1 MKKKKYLFLIFI
13 IFLIDQITKIII
25 SNNINL
31 NGGLIMAYYAPFYRP
46 TYYDPVQQ
54 NPMGQFN
61 QQFQQPVPQQM
72 QPLQT
77 SQQSTNDFL
86 WVLNENEATSY
97 PVAPNN
103 TVTLWDKNL
112 PTIYIKS
119 VNAQGV
125 PSMRIL
131 DFTERDSTSSKMPS
145 APSFNSQN
153 NFVTIDR
160 LNALKCDVEALR
172 GKLDELNAKPAAK
185 SKKTEVENRE

>member
-1 MKKKKYLFLIFI
+1 
-13 IFLIDQITKIII
+13 
-25 SNNINL
+25 
-31 NGGLIMAYYAPFYRP
+31 MAYYAPFYRP

-61 QQFQQPVPQQM
+61 QQFQQPMQQQM
-72 QPLQT
+72 QPVQT
-77 SQQSTNDFL
+77 AQQPTNDFL
-86 WVLNENEATSY
+86 WVLGQTEAEGY

-131 DFTERDSTSSKMPS
+131 DFTERAATASKTPST
-145 APSFNSQN
+145 PSFNSPN
-153 NFVTIDR
+153 NFVTLDSF
-160 LNALKCDVEALR
+160 NALKGDVEALR
-172 GKLDELNAKPAAK
+172 GKFDELNSKPVAK
-185 SKKTEVENRE
+185 SKKAEVENHE

>member
-1 MKKKKYLFLIFI
+1 
-13 IFLIDQITKIII
+13 
-25 SNNINL
+25 
-31 NGGLIMAYYAPFYRP
+31 MAYYAPFYRP
-46 TYYDPVQQ
+46 TYYDTAQQ

-61 QQFQQPVPQQM
+61 QQYQQPMSQPIQQAPM
-72 QPLQT
+72 QTQP
-77 SQQSTNDFL
+77 TNDFL

-131 DFTERDSTSSKMPS
+131 DFTERSAAAAKTPSVPYFDSK
-145 APSFNSQN
+145 N
-153 NFVTIDR
+153 NFVTIDSF
-160 LNALKCDVEALR
+160 NALEAKFDALE
-172 GKLDELNAKPAAK
+172 GKVDELRPKESAKAK
-185 SKKTEVENRE
+185 KVEVKNDA

>member
-1 MKKKKYLFLIFI
+1 
-13 IFLIDQITKIII
+13 
-25 SNNINL
+25 
-31 NGGLIMAYYAPFYRP
+31 MAYYAPFYRP
-46 TYYDPVQQ
+46 TYYETVQQ

-61 QQFQQPVPQQM
+61 QQYQQPMSQPMQQAPM
-72 QPLQT
+72 QTQP
-77 SQQSTNDFL
+77 TNDFL

-131 DFTERDSTSSKMPS
+131 DFTERTSTAPRTPS
-145 APSFNSQN
+145 MPSFNSSD
-153 NFVTIDR
+153 NFVTLDSF
-160 LNALKCDVEALR
+160 NALKGDVEALR
-172 GKLDELNAKPAAK
+172 GKLDELNAKPIIKA
-185 SKKTEVENRE
+185 KKTEVENDG

>member
-1 MKKKKYLFLIFI
+1 
-13 IFLIDQITKIII
+13 
-25 SNNINL
+25 
-31 NGGLIMAYYAPFYRP
+31 MAYYAPFYRP
-46 TYYDPVQQ
+46 TYYDTVQQ

-61 QQFQQPVPQQM
+61 QQFQQNMGQPMQNAQM
-72 QPLQT
+72 PMQTQPA
-77 SQQSTNDFL
+77 NDFL

-131 DFTERDSTSSKMPS
+131 DFTERSAAAAKTPSMPS
-145 APSFNSQN
+145 FDSHN
-153 NFVTIDR
+153 NFVTIDSF
-160 LNALKCDVEALR
+160 NALEAKFAALE
-172 GKLDELNAKPAAK
+172 GKVDELRPKASAKAK
-185 SKKTEVENRE
+185 KVEVENDA

>member
-1 MKKKKYLFLIFI
+1 
-13 IFLIDQITKIII
+13 
-25 SNNINL
+25 
-31 NGGLIMAYYAPFYRP
+31 MAYYAPFYRP
-46 TYYDPVQQ
+46 TYYDPAQQ

-61 QQFQQPVPQQM
+61 QQYQQQM
-72 QPLQT
+72 NQPIQQAPMQT
-77 SQQSTNDFL
+77 QPTNDFL

-131 DFTERDSTSSKMPS
+131 DFTERLANAPKTAS
-145 APSFNSQN
+145 APSFNSHN
-153 NFVTIDR
+153 NFVTIDSF
-160 LNALKCDVEALR
+160 NALEAKFAALE
-172 GKLDELNAKPAAK
+172 GKVDELRPKASAKAK
-185 SKKTEVENRE
+185 KVEVENDA

>member
-1 MKKKKYLFLIFI
+1 
-13 IFLIDQITKIII
+13 
-25 SNNINL
+25 
-31 NGGLIMAYYAPFYRP
+31 MAYYAPFYRP
-46 TYYDPVQQ
+46 TYYDQIQQ

-61 QQFQQPVPQQM
+61 QQFQPTMAQPMQTAQM
-72 QPLQT
+72 PMQGQP
-77 SQQSTNDFL
+77 TNDFL

-131 DFTERDSTSSKMPS
+131 DFTERASTAPRTPS
-145 APSFNSQN
+145 TPFLNSPD
-153 NFVTIDR
+153 NFVTLDSF
-160 LNALKCDVEALR
+160 NALKGNVEALR
-172 GKLDELNAKPAAK
+172 GKLDELNAKPVSK
-185 SKKTEVENRE
+185 SKKTEVDIDG

>member
-1 MKKKKYLFLIFI
+1 
-13 IFLIDQITKIII
+13 
-25 SNNINL
+25 
-31 NGGLIMAYYAPFYRP
+31 MAYYAPFYRP

-54 NPMGQFN
+54 SQMGQFN
-61 QQFQQPVPQQM
+61 QQFQPTMVQQTQNAQMPMQGQP
-72 QPLQT
+72 
-77 SQQSTNDFL
+77 TNDFL

-131 DFTERDSTSSKMPS
+131 DFTERASAATKTPSMQSFDSK
-145 APSFNSQN
+145 N
-153 NFVTIDR
+153 NFVTIDSF
-160 LNALKCDVEALR
+160 NALEAKFSALES
-172 GKLDELNAKPAAK
+172 KVDELRPKTNAKT
-185 SKKTEVENRE
+185 KKAEVENDA

>member
-1 MKKKKYLFLIFI
+1 
-13 IFLIDQITKIII
+13 
-25 SNNINL
+25 
-31 NGGLIMAYYAPFYRP
+31 MAYYAPFYRP

-61 QQFQQPVPQQM
+61 QQFQQPMAQPMQNTQM
-72 QPLQT
+72 PIPGQP
-77 SQQSTNDFL
+77 TNDFL

-131 DFTERDSTSSKMPS
+131 DFTERASTAPKTPSSQY
-145 APSFNSQN
+145 FNSSN
-153 NFVTIDR
+153 NFVTIDSFNS
-160 LNALKCDVEALR
+160 LEAKFAALE
-172 GKLDELNAKPAAK
+172 GKVDEMRPKANAKT
-185 SKKTEVENRE
+185 KKVEVENDG

>member
-1 MKKKKYLFLIFI
+1 
-13 IFLIDQITKIII
+13 
-25 SNNINL
+25 
-31 NGGLIMAYYAPFYRP
+31 MAYYAPFYRP
-46 TYYDPVQQ
+46 TYYDPAQQ

-61 QQFQQPVPQQM
+61 QQFQQPMAQPM
-72 QPLQT
+72 QTAQT
-77 SQQSTNDFL
+77 PMQTQPANDFL

-131 DFTERDSTSSKMPS
+131 DFTERISNANKTPSTATFDLP
-145 APSFNSQN
+145 N
-153 NFVTIDR
+153 NFVTIDSF
-160 LNALKCDVEALR
+160 NALEAKFSALES
-172 GKLDELNAKPAAK
+172 KVDELRPKASAKT
-185 SKKTEVENRE
+185 KKAEVENDG

>member
-1 MKKKKYLFLIFI
+1 
-13 IFLIDQITKIII
+13 
-25 SNNINL
+25 
-31 NGGLIMAYYAPFYRP
+31 MAYYAPFYRP

-61 QQFQQPVPQQM
+61 QQFQHPMGQPMQNAQM
-72 QPLQT
+72 PIQGQP
-77 SQQSTNDFL
+77 TNDFL

-125 PSMRIL
+125 PSMRVL
-131 DFTERDSTSSKMPS
+131 DFVERTATNPTPPVGT
-145 APSFNSQN
+145 AFNSPN
-153 NFVTIDR
+153 NFVTLDSF
-160 LNALKCDVEALR
+160 NALKGDVEALR
-172 GKLDELNAKPAAK
+172 GKLDELSAKPVAK
-185 SKKTEVENRE
+185 SQKTEVESDE

>member
-1 MKKKKYLFLIFI
+1 
-13 IFLIDQITKIII
+13 
-25 SNNINL
+25 
-31 NGGLIMAYYAPFYRP
+31 MAYYAPFYRP

-61 QQFQQPVPQQM
+61 QQYQQPMAQPM
-72 QPLQT
+72 QNAQT
-77 SQQSTNDFL
+77 PMQGQPTNDFL

-97 PVAPNN
+97 PVVPNN

-131 DFTERDSTSSKMPS
+131 DFTERSAAANKTPSMPS
-145 APSFNSQN
+145 FDSKN
-153 NFVTIDR
+153 NFVTIDSF
-160 LNALKCDVEALR
+160 NALEAKFYALE
-172 GKLDELNAKPAAK
+172 GKVDELRPRQRAKAK
-185 SKKTEVENRE
+185 KVEGENDA

>member
-1 MKKKKYLFLIFI
+1 
-13 IFLIDQITKIII
+13 
-25 SNNINL
+25 
-31 NGGLIMAYYAPFYRP
+31 MAYYAPFYRP
-46 TYYDPVQQ
+46 TYYDPIQQ

-61 QQFQQPVPQQM
+61 QQFQQPVTQQM
-72 QPLQT
+72 QPAQM
-77 SQQSTNDFL
+77 SVANPVSNDFL

-131 DFTERDSTSSKMPS
+131 DFTERASAAPKTPST
-145 APSFNSQN
+145 ATFNSPN
-153 NFVTIDR
+153 NFVTLDSF
-160 LNALKCDVEALR
+160 NALKCDVEALR
-172 GKLDELNAKPAAK
+172 GKLDELKPK
-185 SKKTEVENRE
+185 NTPKTRKAEVESDE

>member
-1 MKKKKYLFLIFI
+1 
-13 IFLIDQITKIII
+13 
-25 SNNINL
+25 
-31 NGGLIMAYYAPFYRP
+31 MAYYAPFYRP

-61 QQFQQPVPQQM
+61 QQFQQPMNQPMQNAQM
-72 QPLQT
+72 PIQGQP
-77 SQQSTNDFL
+77 TNDFL

-119 VNAQGV
+119 VNAHGV

-131 DFTERDSTSSKMPS
+131 DFIERAATASKTPS
-145 APSFNSQN
+145 VPYFNSPN
-153 NFVTIDR
+153 NFVTIDSF
-160 LNALKCDVEALR
+160 NALKGDVEALR
-172 GKLDELNAKPAAK
+172 EKLDELHTNPTAKT
-185 SKKTEVENRE
+185 KKTEVENDG

>member
-1 MKKKKYLFLIFI
+1 
-13 IFLIDQITKIII
+13 
-25 SNNINL
+25 
-31 NGGLIMAYYAPFYRP
+31 MAYYAPFYRP

-61 QQFQQPVPQQM
+61 QQFQQPIGQPMQNAQM
-72 QPLQT
+72 PMQVQP
-77 SQQSTNDFL
+77 TNDFL

-131 DFTERDSTSSKMPS
+131 DFTERTATAPRMPS
-145 APSFNSQN
+145 TPSFNSPD
-153 NFVTIDR
+153 NFVTLDSF
-160 LNALKCDVEALR
+160 NALKGDVEALR
-172 GKLDELNAKPAAK
+172 GKLDELKPK
-185 SKKTEVENRE
+185 NTPKTKKTEVEDDG

>member
-1 MKKKKYLFLIFI
+1 
-13 IFLIDQITKIII
+13 
-25 SNNINL
+25 
-31 NGGLIMAYYAPFYRP
+31 MAYYAPFYRP

-54 NPMGQFN
+54 SQMGQYN
-61 QQFQQPVPQQM
+61 QQYQQPIGQLMQSAQM
-72 QPLQT
+72 PIQGQP
-77 SQQSTNDFL
+77 TNDLL

-131 DFTERDSTSSKMPS
+131 DFTERLANAPKTPS
-145 APSFNSQN
+145 APYFNSPN
-153 NFVTIDR
+153 NFVTLDSF
-160 LNALKCDVEALR
+160 NALEAKFAALED
-172 GKLDELNAKPAAK
+172 KVDELRPKASAKT
-185 SKKTEVENRE
+185 KKVEVENDA

>member
-1 MKKKKYLFLIFI
+1 
-13 IFLIDQITKIII
+13 
-25 SNNINL
+25 
-31 NGGLIMAYYAPFYRP
+31 MAYYAPFYRP

-61 QQFQQPVPQQM
+61 QQFQQPMGQPMQQAPM
-72 QPLQT
+72 QTQP
-77 SQQSTNDFL
+77 TNDFL

-131 DFTERDSTSSKMPS
+131 DFTERSSTANRTPS
-145 APSFNSQN
+145 APSFNSPD
-153 NFVTIDR
+153 NFVTLDSF
-160 LNALKCDVEALR
+160 NALKGDVEALR
-172 GKLDELNAKPAAK
+172 GKLYELNAKPVTK
-185 SKKTEVENRE
+185 SKKAEVENDG